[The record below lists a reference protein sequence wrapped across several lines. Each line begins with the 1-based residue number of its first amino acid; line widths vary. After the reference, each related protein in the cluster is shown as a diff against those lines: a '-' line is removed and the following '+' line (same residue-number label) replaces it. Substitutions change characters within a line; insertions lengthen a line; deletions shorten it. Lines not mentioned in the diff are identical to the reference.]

1 MLNLLK
7 MKLLTTILL
16 FVSSFITYS
25 QVQIKLNTSDE
36 SVKKSALEVYKETE
50 QYLQKQHLQFY
61 KELIERVEIIEVS
74 KAEIEKG
81 NYPLIS
87 TLSLVSK
94 YNSDLDYDKGP
105 NFNILNFNPL
115 KYFWITEKDGS
126 SKYYRIYGENYLIRL
141 LPNL

>member
-1 MLNLLK
+1 MRRLITAL
-7 MKLLTTILL
+7 
-16 FVSSFITYS
+16 VFIIPFIAFNQT
-25 QVQIKLNTSDE
+25 QIKLISSE
-36 SVKKSALEVYKETE
+36 ERVKELATEVYKDSKE
-50 QYLQKQHLQFY
+50 YLQKQHLQFY